1 QQCKAYA
8 QALHEELRQERR
20 AYQVNN
26 TEGSSGAVQ
35 EWYTTPSLVTCL
47 DVEGFGQIGSYLP
60 VVGCIQLSSS
70 FLLRSSSRLDLFAFV
85 VDSVHFG
92 SAPLAQSFA
101 YLGSA
106 LVTFQHAHSDLPP
119 PLQRMSRVDLSS
131 LTCGAV

>member
-1 QQCKAYA
+1 
-8 QALHEELRQERR
+8 
-20 AYQVNN
+20 
-26 TEGSSGAVQ
+26 
-35 EWYTTPSLVTCL
+35 L

-101 YLGSA
+101 YL
-106 LVTFQHAHSDLPP
+106 
-119 PLQRMSRVDLSS
+119 
-131 LTCGAV
+131 